1 MKGRNTIRNI
11 LWGTILG
18 CVFFR
23 PFIFEKT
30 LYIPNL
36 KLEGILF
43 LASLIYILNARPKIS
58 YNSLDK
64 IIFLFFLTVTASVLS
79 SPHKNL
85 NAALQYTSLFLLY
98 YITRISE
105 RQEKNALLLTIIISA
120 ICISLYSL
128 YGLLYLSRYTLEYM
142 HQHNINYL
150 FAEEF
155 LGRRRAFYPF
165 ISPNLLAGYL
175 IMVIMICVG
184 MFFDKLKTKNLH
196 FYISLICISI
206 SLVVLFLTKSVGG
219 WTVFIICLFLFML
232 KSGFLNKKMW
242 FLFVFLIIMLGVI
255 IAIRARS
262 PQYFTKPSFSVEKR
276 LTYWK
281 ETANIIRSHPFLGVG
296 IGNFH
301 LKESRTAHNSYLQIW
316 AETGILGIV
325 WWLWIVAIFIKR
337 GIKNIFSRKEKYFY
351 AGIFAGGVSFLLH
364 NLIDFSFFV
373 GQVAFLWWIILGL
386 TTHKD
391 MLD

>member
-1 MKGRNTIRNI
+1 MKKDTFRNI
-11 LWGTILG
+11 LWGVIVGCIL
-18 CVFFR
+18 FR

-30 LYIPNL
+30 LCVANL
-36 KLEGILF
+36 RLVGVLF
-43 LASLIYILNARPKIS
+43 VASLLYILNARPRIS

-64 IIFLFFLTVTASVLS
+64 IIFLFLLTVIASALFP
-79 SPHKNL
+79 PHKNL
-85 NAALQYTSLFLLY
+85 SYALQYTSLLLLY
-98 YITRISE
+98 YIVRIS
-105 RQEKNALLLTIIISA
+105 QKKEKNILLSIIIMSA
-120 ICISLYSL
+120 IFISLYSL
-128 YGLLYLSRYTLEYM
+128 YGLLYLSKYTLEYI
-142 HQHNINYL
+142 HQHNINYP

-155 LGRRRAFYPF
+155 IGRRRAFYPF
-165 ISPNLLAGYL
+165 MSPNLLAGYL

-184 MFFDKLKTKNLH
+184 VLCDKLKAKKLH
-196 FYISLICISI
+196 FYSSLICISI

-219 WTVFIICLFLFML
+219 WIVFIVCLFLFIL
-232 KSGFLNKKMW
+232 ASGFLNRKIW
-242 FLFVFLIIMLGVI
+242 PLFALLIIMLSVI
-255 IAIRARS
+255 IAMRVRS

-296 IGNFH
+296 VGNFH
-301 LKESRTAHNSYLQIW
+301 LKESRTSHNSYLQIW

-325 WWLWIVAIFIKR
+325 CWLWIVALFIR
-337 GIKNIFSRKEKYFY
+337 RSIKNISLKKEKYFY

-386 TTHKD
+386 TAHKD